1 MSFRAWLAL
10 LSFYLLYLLVGGY
23 IFHTLEMPNDCK
35 NIQEKY
41 KKSQKVNQMV
51 QWIQNGNL
59 TDFQKNNITE
69 LLKEIDE
76 LFRLDDS
83 DIYISDLDGLI
94 PPNCTHVELK
104 WNFASSLLFAFTAIT
119 TIGYGNLSPDT
130 VLGKLICLVYCLLGI
145 PINAFFITSIG
156 SYFQGKLKKFMSRWS
171 NGSETKVFLMKITF
185 QVLIYLILGP
195 LLFILVPALVLIH
208 IEVEWSYLEAIY
220 FSFITLTTIGFG
232 DLVPGKS
239 LETLNRLGN
248 WEYVYLAGILI
259 WGIFG
264 LCYLSMIM
272 SAMQKLIGVKIFNES
287 QDENVDSE
295 NIVTH
300 PGQNGLHRSDSKD
313 HIGPLNPNVLDNPIG
328 PNVMDGPNDVNS
340 LNGQNNYDTW
350 YGDIEAISNPN
361 VVHP

>member
-23 IFHTLEMPNDCK
+23 IFHTLETPNDCK

-59 TDFQKNNITE
+59 TDFQKTNFTV
-69 LLKEIDE
+69 LLNEINKQ
-76 LFRLDDS
+76 FRSDS
-83 DIYISDLDGLI
+83 FGIHISDLGSI
-94 PPNCTHVELK
+94 PQNCTHVDLK

-145 PINAFFITSIG
+145 PINAFFIASIG
-156 SYFQGKLKKFMSRWS
+156 NYFQRKQKKFMSHWS
-171 NGSETKVFLMKITF
+171 RGSETKVFAMKIIF

-208 IEVEWSYLEAIY
+208 IEVKWSYLDAIY
-220 FSFITLTTIGFG
+220 FSFITLSTIGFG

-259 WGIFG
+259 WFIFG
-264 LCYLSMIM
+264 LGYLSMIM
-272 SAMQKLIGVKIFNES
+272 SAIQNLIRGKLFHES
-287 QDENVDSE
+287 QEE
-295 NIVTH
+295 NI
-300 PGQNGLHRSDSKD
+300 D
-313 HIGPLNPNVLDNPIG
+313 
-328 PNVMDGPNDVNS
+328 
-340 LNGQNNYDTW
+340 
-350 YGDIEAISNPN
+350 
-361 VVHP
+361 